1 MCMEID
7 EFHRKIV
14 ENMIKWNKD
23 KKSRVRMIFKTEL
36 SRSHY
41 TQNNNFNPHF
51 VESDQYYYNI
61 NPWVEKQNI

>member
-23 KKSRVRMIFKTEL
+23 KKSRVRMIFNTEL
-36 SRSHY
+36 SRS
-41 TQNNNFNPHF
+41 
-51 VESDQYYYNI
+51 
-61 NPWVEKQNI
+61 